1 MTSSLKFGHWIALA
15 CMVAAVASCSTTRE
29 GAWETSPEGVAL
41 DESAKA
47 QEAQLLAEAKAA
59 WLQRGDEAQALA
71 AVEKWKQAVA
81 INPKNAE
88 AWADL
93 SHALYFYADCYLRF
107 DESQPDVYKATHD
120 EGTRAAERAL
130 VAMSPAFAD
139 KMNSG
144 ALIEDAIEVLDASAV
159 PALYWRSSNLG
170 RWASLESFATLLSYK
185 DEVRA
190 IMQFCLDNDP
200 EYWYQA
206 PDRYFGIF
214 FARSPGFAG
223 GDMDKSMEHF
233 QASIEAA
240 PNYLGTHTFVAEEW
254 AIKEA
259 DRALFEQE
267 LNYVLNTDPSVIP
280 EIAPENACEHQKA
293 KNLMADVDDLF

>member
-1 MTSSLKFGHWIALA
+1 MTSSLKFGQWIAFG
-15 CMVAAVASCSTTRE
+15 CMVAVVAGCGSTRE
-29 GAWETSPEGVAL
+29 GAWETSSETVVL

-59 WLQRGDEAQALA
+59 WLKRGDEAQSLA

-88 AWADL
+88 AWTDL
-93 SHALYFYADCYLRF
+93 SHALFFYADCHLRF
-107 DESQPDVYKATHD
+107 DESQEDARKATHE
-120 EGTRAAERAL
+120 EGIRAAERAL
-130 VAMSPAFAD
+130 VAMSPAFAQR
-139 KMNSG
+139 MNSG
-144 ALIEDAIEVLDASAV
+144 ELIEEAIEVLDASAV

-170 RWASLESFATLLSYK
+170 RWASLDSFATLLSYK

-190 IMQFCLDNDP
+190 IMQFCLDNDS

-214 FARSPGFAG
+214 FARSPSFAG
-223 GDMDKSMEHF
+223 GDMTKSMEHF
-233 QASIEAA
+233 QLSIEAA
-240 PNYLGTHTFVAEEW
+240 PNYLSTHTLLAEEW

-259 DRALFEQE
+259 DRAVFEQE
-267 LNYVLNTDPSVIP
+267 LNYVLSTDPNIIP
-280 EIAPENACEHQKA
+280 EIAAENACEQQKA
-293 KNLMADVDDLF
+293 KILMADIDDLF